1 MEVKLLFKAQK
12 KLFFVLL
19 YPVVKAHACS
29 FSPFFRLDK
38 VLSVLGWPEEV
49 QDLPFI
55 NQKTLCISASYSS
68 VLVSERERHE
78 DGEERCVCVCVRGG
92 EGGGEEGGI
101 GRKWGLFV
109 LCYLADISSMCRL
122 ASWQAETTGA
132 LGMLSVQEISFILIN
147 AAPNPPPAILLE
159 S

>member
-1 MEVKLLFKAQK
+1 MRKGTACVTVAGDHDTCILILFSISWRRALYVEVTRRRHAIYKSRHFTFPSATPLFWWA
-12 KLFFVLL
+12 
-19 YPVVKAHACS
+19 
-29 FSPFFRLDK
+29 
-38 VLSVLGWPEEV
+38 
-49 QDLPFI
+49 
-55 NQKTLCISASYSS
+55 
-68 VLVSERERHE
+68 RERKTCGWWRE
-78 DGEERCVCVCVRGG
+78 VGVCVYVCMCVGGRGWWWW
-92 EGGGEEGGI
+92 GGGSEGRI